1 MGLNDR
7 LEATLFTGW
16 FCFFLILLTLMLQFC
31 AGPSKGEG
39 VGFRGYMILATAGL
53 ILLIFGI
60 IKYLNLSVGYAVN
73 SDGLTVRNKGRE
85 TVYFWSDF
93 IDYELLCRDIGLV
106 LHCRDGREL
115 AFPVKLKGYRD
126 LVSAIAENCP
136 LLKDRDLDG
145 QRVLIEYERNRHHKQ
160 LHYTIMNRI
169 GIAALCIVIA
179 GLLAW
184 FILWLV
190 PRWNYYIKDL
200 DAQVISLNS
209 REVNG
214 DENVYAVA
222 DWYKRYTPYLPVP
235 FICLLCAGA
244 SLLLRNMVYGDKK
257 VYRFKLRR
265 NSDYCSIGM
274 LDAIGFMSAPA
285 PQALTAAA
293 WPEKHAGRAMVL
305 FTDDYGRTRNY
316 VAVKRLLNGRQIK
329 YQEIT
334 IGSGVFSAILDVE
347 NATTFIK
354 SLDYASQIKICY
366 LVLPEC
372 ADAEPKQW
380 VSEHIKKP
388 AKSDCANSDVIF
400 YSRPMAAGDFSPDEF
415 PDAVDR
421 LLATALRNFCCL
433 APPESLTA
441 KSLSE
446 QFGINSFP
454 DEFMIGFQ
462 QTGGTLRIYLRDCHR
477 HRCSVIS
484 YRGGYCD
491 IVHDQKL
498 PGFMKK
504 HNVLVSL
511 GYFIF
516 GPLLLVGWLFYGII
530 WVIANF
536 EQKVMSRG
544 GEYDV

>member
-7 LEATLFTGW
+7 LEATLFTGR
-16 FCFFLILLTLMLQFC
+16 FCFFFILLTLVLRVC
-31 AGPSKGEG
+31 ADSEKGE
-39 VGFRGYMILATAGL
+39 VGFWGYMILATSGL
-53 ILLIFGI
+53 ILFIFGI

-73 SDGLTVRNKGRE
+73 SDGLTVRNKVRE
-85 TVYFWSDF
+85 TVYSWGDF
-93 IDYELLCRDIGLV
+93 VDYELLCRDIGLV

-126 LVSAIAENCP
+126 LVSAITENCP

-160 LHYTIMNRI
+160 LHYTLMNRI

-179 GLLAW
+179 GLLTW
-184 FILWLV
+184 FILWFV
-190 PRWNYYIKDL
+190 PLWRFHIKDL
-200 DAQVISLNS
+200 EAQVKALNIQAI
-209 REVNG
+209 NG

-222 DWYKRYTPYLPVP
+222 DWYKRYTPYLLAP

-274 LDAIGFMSAPA
+274 LDAIGVMSAPA
-285 PQALTAAA
+285 PMALSAAA
-293 WPEKHAGRAMVL
+293 WTEKHAGRAMVV

-316 VAVKRLLNGRQIK
+316 VAVKRLLNEKQVK
-329 YQEIT
+329 YQDIT
-334 IGSGVFSAILDVE
+334 IGIDGFSAILDVE
-347 NATTFIK
+347 HATKFIK

-366 LVLPEC
+366 LVLPES
-372 ADAEPKQW
+372 ADADPRQW

-400 YSRPMAAGDFSPDEF
+400 YSRPMTAGDFSPDVF

-433 APPESLTA
+433 APPESLTE
-441 KSLSE
+441 KSLRE
-446 QFGINSFP
+446 QFAIDSFP

-462 QTGGTLRIYLRDCHR
+462 QTGGTLRIYLRDCYR

-484 YRGGYCD
+484 YRSGYCD
-491 IVHDQKL
+491 VVHDQKL

-516 GPLLLVGWLFYGII
+516 GPLLLAGWLFYGLA

-536 EQKVMSRG
+536 EQKVLP
-544 GEYDV
+544 E